1 MLFRSIVGELLADL
15 DRLGLAENT
24 LVIFTSDNGPETTS
38 VVHMRADH
46 GHDGA
51 RPWRGVKRDQWEGG
65 HRVPFLVRWPAR
77 VKAGTTSAELTSLT
91 DVMATLA
98 AITGAPLPREA
109 AEDSFNLLPA
119 LEGKATAPIRPY
131 LLTQAFAGAR
141 TLSIR
146 RGQWKY
152 LAHRGSGG
160 NNYER
165 GELQRF
171 ALPDTAPAADA
182 QLYDLATDPGE
193 TKNLVLEKPD
203 LAAELKALLESS
215 KQSGRSR
222 P

>member
-1 MLFRSIVGELLADL
+1 MPELLAAL

-98 AITGAPLPREA
+98 AVTGAPLPREA
-109 AEDSFNLLPA
+109 AREADLPVVMVR
-119 LEGKATAPIRPY
+119 RP
-131 LLTQAFAGAR
+131 LPEPGDRVESIDDAAAWVMAR
-141 TLSIR
+141 L
-146 RGQWKY
+146 
-152 LAHRGSGG
+152 
-160 NNYER
+160 
-165 GELQRF
+165 
-171 ALPDTAPAADA
+171 
-182 QLYDLATDPGE
+182 
-193 TKNLVLEKPD
+193 
-203 LAAELKALLESS
+203 
-215 KQSGRSR
+215 
-222 P
+222 